1 MRSVK
6 TLYALM
12 IYALLYLPIGV
23 LILYSFNASK
33 YSTAWRGFTWD
44 WYAKLWNN
52 DGLIEAAMHSLTIAT
67 VSSVI
72 ATVIGTLGAVALYR
86 YRFFGKGF
94 LQSLIYILIVSP
106 EIVMGISLLMLFAA
120 FFLPLGFW
128 SLLLAHVTLSLP
140 FVIVTVA
147 SRLSGFDQSII
158 EAAKDLGAGEMK
170 TFTAIILP
178 NILPAVIAGFLLSF
192 TLSLD
197 DVIISFFVTG
207 PGYEILPLKIYSMVR
222 VGVKPEINALCTIM
236 FLFTILMV
244 LLSQF
249 LMSRSTTPTKEK
261 T

>member
-6 TLYALM
+6 TLYAFM
-12 IYALLYLPIGV
+12 IYVLLYLPIGV

-33 YSTAWRGFTWD
+33 YSTAWKGFTLQ
-44 WYAKLWNN
+44 WYEKLMRN
-52 DGLIEAAMHSLTIAT
+52 DGLIEAAVHSLTIAT
-67 VSSVI
+67 VSSVL
-72 ATVIGTLGAVALYR
+72 ATMLGTLGAVALYR
-86 YRFFGKGF
+86 YRFFGKRF
-94 LQSLIYILIVSP
+94 LEALVYILIVSP

-120 FFLPLGFW
+120 LTLPLGFW
-128 SLLLAHVTLSLP
+128 SLLIAHITLSVP

-158 EAAKDLGAGEMK
+158 EAARDLGAGELT
-170 TFTAIILP
+170 TFLSIIVP
-178 NILPAVIAGFLLSF
+178 NILPAVAAGFLLSF

-236 FLFTILMV
+236 FVLTIFVV

-249 LMSRSTTPTKEK
+249 LIKEK